1 MIRLVCASANPD
13 KAAEIE
19 ALLDGVVELAPWPA
33 ALGEVAEDADD
44 LEGNARLKAAAV
56 CAFAGAPAVADDTG
70 LEVDALGGAPGVR
83 TARYAGPGAGYAD
96 NVERLLAEM
105 RDVAPARRTAR
116 FRTVALVVW
125 PDGAELTAAGAV
137 EGLIAVEPRGRGG
150 FGYDPVFVPAEGDGR
165 TFARDE
171 RRGQARHQPPG
182 PGLPGSGRGPARVRT
197 GGFEPPHP
205 EGHWDLNPAR
215 LPDSATSA
223 KRGSGYRPPRGGG
236 GGTEASSEGAG
247 NGDHLRGAGTEAAP
261 RCPGTAAGIVA
272 WTAPVA

>member
-19 ALLDGVVELAPWPA
+19 ALLDGVVELVPRPA

-125 PDGAELTAAGAV
+125 PDGAELSAAGAV
-137 EGLIAVEPRGRGG
+137 EGLIAAEPRGRGG

-165 TFARDE
+165 TFAEMSDAAKHAISH
-171 RRGQARHQPPG
+171 RGRAFRA
-182 PGLPGSGRGPARVRT
+182 LAEALRECGRGDSNPHTPKGT
-197 GGFEPPHP
+197 G
-205 EGHWDLNPAR
+205 
-215 LPDSATSA
+215 T
-223 KRGSGYRPPRGGG
+223 
-236 GGTEASSEGAG
+236 
-247 NGDHLRGAGTEAAP
+247 
-261 RCPGTAAGIVA
+261 
-272 WTAPVA
+272 